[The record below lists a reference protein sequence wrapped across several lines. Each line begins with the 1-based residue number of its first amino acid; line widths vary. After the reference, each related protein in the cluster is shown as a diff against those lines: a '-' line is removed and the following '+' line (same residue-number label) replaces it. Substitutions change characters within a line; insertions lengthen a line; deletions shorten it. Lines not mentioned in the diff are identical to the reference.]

1 MSLQNRTAE
10 RRGQAK
16 RLCVTSV
23 TRLLLTCLLWCSR
36 YLNCFKTRLFVTL
49 FTRFV
54 ALFPPPSFCVSSLYV
69 KKEERSKNF
78 FSQCYWLKNHA
89 PFFHLSE
96 VSNSKANSPYVRIF
110 PGLGTGCYGNWK
122 QLYLTDAITSRAFP
136 LTWPKEGFP
145 YILVR
150 KWFNSHRT
158 GLEHQHGRRFIVLRY
173 QYGGLDFM

>member
-1 MSLQNRTAE
+1 MS
-10 RRGQAK
+10 K
-16 RLCVTSV
+16 RKSDQKTFFHSV
-23 TRLLLTCLLWCSR
+23 IGE
-36 YLNCFKTRLFVTL
+36 KTMRLF
-49 FTRFV
+49 FT
-54 ALFPPPSFCVSSLYV
+54 Y
-69 KKEERSKNF
+69 
-78 FSQCYWLKNHA
+78 
-89 PFFHLSE
+89 E
-96 VSNSKANSPYVRIF
+96 VSDSKANSPYVRIF